1 MFVTVV
7 EGAVEAAQ
15 EGDLTVSDAGLP
27 RSAATLAAAVSAGF
41 IAGVLI
47 GGVGGRVAMLLLRV
61 TSSPRVLGMESDDGF
76 TIGRV
81 SSETLFLLGVAVGL
95 GILGGI
101 FYLIVRNW
109 IPSRGR
115 VPAMVVYF
123 ALVGGN
129 GIIHPGGRD
138 FTQLSPLPLAV
149 ALFVAIPALYGLATP
164 MMTERFLRED
174 SLIRRTK
181 HGWIV
186 GLAPLALAFVFGIIV
201 LLAAAAVRGIAE
213 AVPRTVDVWR
223 SRPAAWIGRAFLLA
237 TAALSA
243 FGLVSS
249 TIEIL

>member
-7 EGAVEAAQ
+7 EGAVEAAE
-15 EGDLTVSDAGLP
+15 EGDLTVSDASLP

-115 VPAMVVYF
+115 VPAMVAYF

-149 ALFVAIPALYGLATP
+149 ALFVAIPALYGLAMP

-181 HGWIV
+181 YGWIA